1 MNPSG
6 SRLAG
11 KRILFIGGVAHI
23 GGEAVKL
30 LVAEGARVVV
40 ADIDEARGRDS
51 IAPYGE
57 AAHFV
62 RVDVASEDSVASL
75 VEQAVAWLGGLD
87 GLCQNAGYLC
97 AGPVEDFPVSD
108 WDRVYAINVRAQFLA
123 VKYSV
128 PHLKAAGK
136 GSIVNMSSLAGKHG
150 GPGRA
155 AYSSAKAAVI
165 GMGNSLA
172 AELAPFNIRVN
183 TLCPGWIDTP
193 FNRPAIDFIG
203 GDTAVEDMVKATV
216 PMGRQGR
223 PEEVAPMYVYLLSDE
238 SSYVTSQALI
248 IDGGSYS

>member
-1 MNPSG
+1 M

-11 KRILFIGGVAHI
+11 KRILFIGGITNI
-23 GGEAVKL
+23 GAAAVKAI
-30 LVAEGARVVV
+30 VAEGARVAV
-40 ADIDEARGRDS
+40 ADIAEEAGLES
-51 IAPYGE
+51 VKPYGD
-57 AAHFV
+57 AARFFP
-62 RVDVASEDSVASL
+62 VDVTSEESVKSL
-75 VEQAVAWLGGLD
+75 VAAATDWLGGLD
-87 GLCQNAGYLC
+87 GLCQNAGYLR
-97 AGPVEDFPVSD
+97 AGPVDQFSATE
-108 WDRVYAINVRAQFLA
+108 WDMVYAVNVRAQFFG
-123 VKYSV
+123 VKYAA
-128 PHLKAAGK
+128 PHLKRAGK

-172 AELAPFNIRVN
+172 AELAPFDIRVN

-203 GDTAVEDMVKATV
+203 GDGVVEDMVQATV
-216 PMGRQGR
+216 PMGRQGT
-223 PEEVAPMYVYLLSDE
+223 PEEVAPSFVYLLSDE

>member
-1 MNPSG
+1 MNLHG
-6 SRLAG
+6 SRLSG
-11 KRILFIGGVAHI
+11 KRILFIGGVANI
-23 GGEAVKL
+23 GGAAVKL

-40 ADIDEARGRDS
+40 ADIDETRGR
-51 IAPYGE
+51 E
-57 AAHFV
+57 
-62 RVDVASEDSVASL
+62 SVASYGDAAIFMPVDVVSELSMRTL
-75 VEQAVAWLGGLD
+75 VEQAVGWLGGLD
-87 GLCQNAGYLC
+87 GLCQNAGYLS
-97 AGPVEDFPVSD
+97 AGAVEEYPVED
-108 WDRVYAINVRAQFLA
+108 WDRVYAINVRAQFLG
-123 VKYSV
+123 VKYAV

-172 AELAPFNIRVN
+172 SELAPFDIRVN

-193 FNRPAIDFIG
+193 FNRPAIDYIG
-203 GDTAVEDMVKATV
+203 GYDEVDAMVRATV